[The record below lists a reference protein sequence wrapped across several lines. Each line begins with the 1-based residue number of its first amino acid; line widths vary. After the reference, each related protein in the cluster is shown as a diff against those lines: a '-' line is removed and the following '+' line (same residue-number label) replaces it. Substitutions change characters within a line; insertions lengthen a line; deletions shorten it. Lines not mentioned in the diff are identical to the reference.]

1 MSNAKTLLMALA
13 AALMLLPPGS
23 VEAQARFG
31 IKGGVALA
39 NLYGDAVGNVELRNG
54 FTAGVFFEV
63 PATPVLSGQ
72 FEALYTQKGAVEN
85 ALIDLGNGTTITEGT
100 WAYDYVDI
108 AALLKA
114 TFGDNVRISIYGG
127 PVYSILTSAAAE
139 GGGEEF
145 DIKDLTKSSDLG
157 GAGGVSMEFS
167 GGFLLDVRYAF
178 GTQAFDQPP
187 LDLVYARQHN
197 VIQAMVGIAVGR

>member
-1 MSNAKTLLMALA
+1 MLNSNPRSIVLA
-13 AALMLLPPGS
+13 ALLLVATHSS

-39 NLYGDAVGNVELRNG
+39 NVYGDAVGNVELRNG
-54 FTAGVFFEV
+54 ITGGAFLEI
-63 PATPVLSGQ
+63 PATPVLSAQ
-72 FEALYTQKGAVEN
+72 FEALFTQKGAIEN
-85 ALIDLGNGTTITEGT
+85 ALIDLGGGVTLTEGT
-100 WAYDYVDI
+100 WAYDYIDI

-127 PVYSILTSAAAE
+127 PVYSTLLSATAE

-145 DIKDLTKSSDLG
+145 DIKDLTKSSDIG
-157 GAGGVSMEFS
+157 GAGGVSLEFS
-167 GGFLLDVRYAF
+167 RGFLVDVRYAF
-178 GTQAFDQPP
+178 GTQAFDEPP

-197 VIQAMVGIAVGR
+197 VIHAMVGLAIGR